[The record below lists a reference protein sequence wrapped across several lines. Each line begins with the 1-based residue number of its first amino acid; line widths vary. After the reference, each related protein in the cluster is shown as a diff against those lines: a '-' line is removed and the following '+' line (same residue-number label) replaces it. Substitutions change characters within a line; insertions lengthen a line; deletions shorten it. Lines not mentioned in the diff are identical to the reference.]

1 MSEYLSSEKS
11 VLRKGFGLTHLV
23 MQITDP
29 TLQYASRK
37 QIETVFS
44 SYDYEKRKYIKDSAE
59 WIRTFF
65 QNTSFWILRSWIT
78 LSDLKGE
85 IDKIHTSSKNGS
97 PTISEAPLQSEN
109 MHTSVEN
116 TFTNVNAPILPSVEI
131 KVPIPLSWNE
141 KFPRVNSI
149 DELPNSVGI
158 FGDSLT
164 VGMRWKWGSEIHDW
178 LWYAKVGISSS
189 QVLANL
195 GIYIQKNPNTKM
207 VFILAGTNDMM
218 SGSSIQTIKNLQEIQ
233 SLCQSKWIHVVL
245 GTLPPMWKHLE
256 KNPQKS
262 NINQA
267 IEEVNAFIK
276 STSHFI
282 DYHKATQVHNNPT
295 YLERSRDGLHPS
307 DYSQMR
313 KALLEKYN
321 SFLI

>member
-1 MSEYLSSEKS
+1 MTESPSSEKS

-37 QIETVFS
+37 QIETVFR
-44 SYDYEKRKYIKDSAE
+44 SYDYEKRKYINDSAE
-59 WIRTFF
+59 RIRTFF
-65 QNTSFWILRSWIT
+65 QNTSFWILRSWIN
-78 LSDLKGE
+78 LSDLKSE
-85 IDKIHTSSKNGS
+85 IDKVYTSSKNVS
-97 PTISEAPLQSEN
+97 PTISGTPIQSEN
-109 MHTSVEN
+109 PQNTPTSV
-116 TFTNVNAPILPSVEI
+116 TVPLSSSVNRPV
-131 KVPIPLSWNE
+131 SWNE

-149 DELPNSVGI
+149 DKLPNSVGI

-178 LWYAKVGISSS
+178 LWNAKVGISSS

-218 SGSSIQTIKNLQEIQ
+218 SGSSTKTIKNLQEIQ
-233 SLCQSKWIHVVL
+233 SLCQAKWIHVVL

-276 STSHFI
+276 STPHFI
-282 DYHKATQVHNNPT
+282 DYHKATQAHNNPT
-295 YLERSRDGLHPS
+295 YLEKSRDGLHPS

-321 SFLI
+321 SFSE